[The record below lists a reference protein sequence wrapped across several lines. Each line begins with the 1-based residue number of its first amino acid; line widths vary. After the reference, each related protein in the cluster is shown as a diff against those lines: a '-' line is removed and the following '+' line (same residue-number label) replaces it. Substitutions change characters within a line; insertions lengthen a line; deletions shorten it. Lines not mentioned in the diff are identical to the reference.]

1 MESHQS
7 HPIGLS
13 VTIMILASIVIGYYL
28 TMTIILRNN
37 ITDNRNKLYQSLLM
51 GFWMGLV
58 EFFMIVYFAHLNI
71 MHYLPLLVFLF
82 SGIAILNY
90 LIYTQ
95 TGINENQFM
104 LTMIEHHSMGI
115 EMAKLA
121 KPKIQNPR
129 LVDIADNIIVHQQ
142 EEITEMQSILD
153 AKHVPHNITSLL
165 Y

>member
-1 MESHQS
+1 MENHQS

-13 VTIMILASIVIGYYL
+13 ITIMILASIVIGYYL
-28 TMTIILRNN
+28 TMTILLRNN
-37 ITDNRNKLYQSLLM
+37 VTDNRNKLYQSFLM

-71 MHYLPLLVFLF
+71 ANYLPLLLFLLA
-82 SGIAILNY
+82 GIAFFMY

-104 LTMIEHHSMGI
+104 LSMIEHHGMAI
-115 EMAKLA
+115 EMVKQVR
-121 KPKIQNPR
+121 PQTHDPR
-129 LVDIADNIIVHQQ
+129 LLELMDEIESSQH
-142 EEITEMQSILD
+142 EEIQTMRNILD
-153 AKHVPHNITSLL
+153 ERDVPNNITSLF